1 MKNILNEKS
10 VIITYILPFVP
21 KKNSSNNNVLKALKK
36 TIKLDIQ
43 H

>member
-1 MKNILNEKS
+1 MKNQS
-10 VIITYILPFVP
+10 YIFCHPFVP

-36 TIKLDIQ
+36 TIKVDIQ